1 LLAFLMEFT
10 HAPNPLAFGRSSF
23 LTEEARGAELFRDRC
38 AGCHAARAASDEP
51 ASVAPFERWEELI
64 FSTNTPLV
72 WARSDYEQTGVL
84 PYLHERGTRV
94 PSLRRLY
101 KKWPYFTN
109 GSAKSLAEV
118 LERARFSGERFFHDR
133 APIEGTLQSFST
145 DERAAL
151 LAFLRLL

>member
-1 LLAFLMEFT
+1 
-10 HAPNPLAFGRSSF
+10 

-38 AGCHAARAASDEP
+38 SACHAARAASDES
-51 ASVAPFERWEELI
+51 ASGVPFERWEELI
-64 FSTNTPLV
+64 FSANAPLV
-72 WARSDYEQTGVL
+72 WARSEYEQTGVL

-109 GSAKSLAEV
+109 GSAKNLGEV
-118 LERARFSGERFFHDR
+118 LERARFSGDRFFHDR
-133 APIEGTLQSFST
+133 APMEGTLHSFSA